1 MLKRPESTLQMTS
14 LNFKFY
20 LRFVNCVF
28 VLTEHKIEA
37 KNEFYFYFQSMVE
50 EKCHRRYQDQYGM
63 EFSNDEKSFIC
74 FETQI
79 LNSTSMVSLVMN
91 LFFIFWFIMTS
102 SNSSSSSLI
111 RIIKSGEQRL
121 DH

>member
-1 MLKRPESTLQMTS
+1 
-14 LNFKFY
+14 
-20 LRFVNCVF
+20 
-28 VLTEHKIEA
+28 
-37 KNEFYFYFQSMVE
+37 MVE

-91 LFFIFWFIMTS
+91 LLFIFWFIMTS

-121 DH
+121 DHRS